1 MWQSLQFLKGSYYLF
16 VKSFFQLQVLLQVL
30 DCNKETEIQIS
41 LRAEGLETNYMI
53 MDIKCAEQ
61 AYIHV

>member
-30 DCNKETEIQIS
+30 DCNKETETQIS

-53 MDIKCAEQ
+53 MDIKCAGQ